1 MVRNRLVDFVLGFL
15 SSAMSIAI
23 LACIVAGVM
32 KVFQMSSDLRE
43 LKDILHDI
51 KRNTQVVTP
60 VAPAVAPATPSAGPM
75 SPEALVRAVHAQSY
89 ESLEA
94 EVFPPQS

>member
-1 MVRNRLVDFVLGFL
+1 MDLVVGFL
-15 SSAMSIAI
+15 GSAMNIAI
-23 LACIVAGVM
+23 LACIVAGVL
-32 KVFQMSSDLRE
+32 KAFQIASDVRE

-51 KRNTQVVTP
+51 KRNTQAVSPVV
-60 VAPAVAPATPSAGPM
+60 PAVVPASPAVEPPGGPM

>member
-1 MVRNRLVDFVLGFL
+1 VEFVLGFL
-15 SSAMSIAI
+15 GSAMNIAV
-23 LACIVAGVM
+23 LACIVAGVI
-32 KVFQMSSDLRE
+32 KLFQMSADLRE
-43 LKDILHDI
+43 LKDVLHDI
-51 KRNTQVVTP
+51 KRNTQAMSP
-60 VAPAVAPATPSAGPM
+60 VLPAVAPAAPPVTPPGGPM